1 MSVTDTTTSA
11 TAPIEDAEEAARYR
25 RERMMKVARWMLPSL
40 VLVLSLLAW
49 HLYVTLWEV
58 PHYILPGPVLVA
70 QSMVEDWG
78 MLYPALL
85 ITGRL
90 TLLAL
95 LFAVLGGVTLAV
107 AFTQSKWAEMS
118 FFPYAVILQVTP
130 VVAIAPLLQIYVEN
144 AFVAALLCAWIVAFF
159 PILSNTTIGLKSTD
173 HNLEDLFTIYG
184 ATRWQ
189 RLRYLAAPS
198 ALPYF
203 LGGLKIAGGLALIGA
218 VVAEFVI
225 GRAGTGLGLA
235 STLLEASYRFNF
247 GRLYAAL
254 IMISCMGVVIFA
266 VMSLISYL
274 ALFRWHE
281 SALKRE

>member
-1 MSVTDTTTSA
+1 MSITETTTSA
-11 TAPIEDAEEAARYR
+11 SAPTEDAEEAARYR

-40 VLVLSLLAW
+40 VLVVSLLAW